1 MVIRR
6 WVGSA
11 AIVRGPGSGSGR
23 GGTVPQSES
32 DFQSQVRALC
42 RFYGL
47 TVYHTHNSQR
57 SDPGFPDLVIV
68 GASGVLFRELKTEVG
83 RLRPMQKFW
92 ISVLQSA
99 GQDADVWR
107 PSDLERIKLELKAL
121 GRVQIQQPLTT
132 VRKRAVKKLA
142 R

>member
-1 MVIRR
+1 M
-6 WVGSA
+6 
-11 AIVRGPGSGSGR
+11 
-23 GGTVPQSES
+23 QSEAE
-32 DFQSQVRALC
+32 FQSQVRALC

-68 GASGVLFRELKTEVG
+68 GARGVLFRELKTEVG
-83 RLRPMQKFW
+83 RVKPMQKFW
-92 ISVLQSA
+92 IDVLRLA

-107 PSDLERIKLELKAL
+107 PSDLDRIKLELKAL
-121 GRVQIQQPLTT
+121 GRVELQQPLTA
-132 VRKRAVKKLA
+132 VRTR